1 MFFDIFIIMKNLIR
15 KILLQ
20 ETDRDKIL
28 KDGVTEHIDFIL
40 TKHEIDD
47 TFLDGTI
54 IIWDSEPYNMD
65 EILIEFKDVT
75 MDMPDMV
82 DGKYVDFP
90 DEFRGDLWISEKLI
104 DKVHNY
110 IPLDKEEIVKIII
123 RRFEHEFRMEEII
136 INSVSV
142 GIEPPTEYVR
152 FGV

>member
-1 MFFDIFIIMKNLIR
+1 MKELIR

-20 ETDRDKIL
+20 ETDRAKIL
-28 KDGVTEHIDFIL
+28 KDGVTEYIDFIL

-54 IIWDSEPYNMD
+54 IIWDSKPYNMD

>member
-28 KDGVTEHIDFIL
+28 KDAVTEYIDFIL
-40 TKHEIDD
+40 TKHDYDD
-47 TFLDGTI
+47 SVGDGYI
-54 IIWDSEPYNMD
+54 IIWDREPYD
-65 EILIEFKDVT
+65 LSEILIEFKDVNLHA
-75 MDMPDMV
+75 PDMV
-82 DGKYVDFP
+82 DGKYVQYP
-90 DEFRGDLWISEKLI
+90 DEYVGDLWISEKLI

-142 GIEPPTEYVR
+142 GIEPPTEYVS

>member
-1 MFFDIFIIMKNLIR
+1 MKELIR

-28 KDGVTEHIDFIL
+28 KDEVTEYIDFIL
-40 TKHEIDD
+40 TKHEFDD
-47 TFLDGTI
+47 IFLDGTI
-54 IIWDSEPYNMD
+54 IIWDSEPYNVD

-104 DKVHNY
+104 DKVYNY

>member
-1 MFFDIFIIMKNLIR
+1 MKELIR

-28 KDGVTEHIDFIL
+28 KDGVTEYIDFIL

-47 TFLDGTI
+47 IFLDGTI

-104 DKVHNY
+104 NKVHNY

-152 FGV
+152 IGG